1 MEMETV
7 AVTETPKPD
16 FIALEKA
23 VVAPHAGPGLAE
35 RLKDAMYYCMEI
47 RDDGLACR
55 TAQLYKTAV
64 QQHKEQRPALYGDAA
79 LLGCLSFRQG
89 LPAAG
94 LLLGNVLVSG
104 LYLTGSTE
112 EDRPVRRKVFAALQS
127 VLDMAARKRCNDVF
141 LTLLGQLREY
151 ARTRHPEAGNG
162 YAALLLDM
170 LFVAADRRQ
179 LPALGIVIRLAVRLW
194 RDGEEGPAARS
205 QFAREWSRTVA
216 QIAHR
221 GWLPET
227 RLLEEGLCRMAWRS
241 HDFPMQKALLA
252 DAAFQ
257 VQMISHGDGC
267 EKAFQLYRP
276 LFGAALLWER
286 KNVRPVL
293 GAATPS
299 ETCLRNL
306 TALFAAFRDMAA
318 TTARV
323 TMQDEWQVYTAWNK
337 AWLASAEG
345 RPARQ
350 EQIRIFMQLLIHFW
364 GLSQPRRAQRQWPEL
379 DAVLTPRKV
388 TGTAYAALLNS
399 LA

>member
-1 MEMETV
+1 
-7 AVTETPKPD
+7 
-16 FIALEKA
+16 
-23 VVAPHAGPGLAE
+23 
-35 RLKDAMYYCMEI
+35 
-47 RDDGLACR
+47 
-55 TAQLYKTAV
+55 
-64 QQHKEQRPALYGDAA
+64 
-79 LLGCLSFRQG
+79 
-89 LPAAG
+89 
-94 LLLGNVLVSG
+94 
-104 LYLTGSTE
+104 
-112 EDRPVRRKVFAALQS
+112 
-127 VLDMAARKRCNDVF
+127 
-141 LTLLGQLREY
+141 
-151 ARTRHPEAGNG
+151 
-162 YAALLLDM
+162 
-170 LFVAADRRQ
+170 
-179 LPALGIVIRLAVRLW
+179 
-194 RDGEEGPAARS
+194 
-205 QFAREWSRTVA
+205 
-216 QIAHR
+216 
-221 GWLPET
+221 
-227 RLLEEGLCRMAWRS
+227 MAWRS

-323 TMQDEWQVYTAWNK
+323 TMQDEWQVYTAWNR

>member
-1 MEMETV
+1 MEMETET
-7 AVTETPKPD
+7 VTEPVKPD

-23 VVAPHAGPGLAE
+23 VVAPHADPGLAE
-35 RLKDAMYYCMEI
+35 RLKDAMYYCMNV

-55 TAQLYKTAV
+55 AAQLYKTAV
-64 QQHKEQRPALYGDAA
+64 QQHKEQRPGLYGDAA
-79 LLGCLSFRQG
+79 LLGCLSFQQG
-89 LPAAG
+89 MPAAG

-141 LTLLGQLREY
+141 LTLLGQLRGY

-162 YAALLLDM
+162 YAALLLDL

-179 LPALGIVIRLAVRLW
+179 LPALGIVTRLAGRLW
-194 RDGEEGPAARS
+194 RDTEEGAEARS
-205 QFAREWSRTVA
+205 QFAREWSSTVA

-221 GWLPET
+221 GWLAET
-227 RLLEEGLCRMAWRS
+227 HLLEEGLCRMAWRT
-241 HDFPMQKALLA
+241 HDFSLQKALLA

-257 VQMISHGDGC
+257 VQMISHWDGC

-276 LFGAALLWER
+276 LFGAALAWER
-286 KNVRPVL
+286 KNVRPAL
-293 GAATPS
+293 GAANPPAD
-299 ETCLRNL
+299 CLRNL

-337 AWLASAEG
+337 AWLAAAEG
-345 RPARQ
+345 KPARQ
-350 EQIRIFMQLLIHFW
+350 EQICIFMQLLIQFW
-364 GLSQPRRAQRQWPEL
+364 GLSQPRRAKRQWPKLEG
-379 DAVLTPRKV
+379 VLTPRKV
-388 TGTAYAALLNS
+388 SGAAWAVLLNS
-399 LA
+399 LV